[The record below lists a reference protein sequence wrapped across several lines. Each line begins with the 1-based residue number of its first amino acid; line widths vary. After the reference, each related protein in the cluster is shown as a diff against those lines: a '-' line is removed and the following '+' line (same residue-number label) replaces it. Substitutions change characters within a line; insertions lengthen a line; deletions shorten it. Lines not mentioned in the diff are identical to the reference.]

1 MFSKCFLLWWFL
13 SIYNLWVVFSF
24 VFVFCEMLIELIKLC
39 IIVDN
44 QTLDKDQDLLKGVTS
59 GESIEI
65 FDI

>member
-1 MFSKCFLLWWFL
+1 
-13 SIYNLWVVFSF
+13 
-24 VFVFCEMLIELIKLC
+24 
-39 IIVDN
+39 VDN

>member
-1 MFSKCFLLWWFL
+1 
-13 SIYNLWVVFSF
+13 
-24 VFVFCEMLIELIKLC
+24 MLIELIKLC